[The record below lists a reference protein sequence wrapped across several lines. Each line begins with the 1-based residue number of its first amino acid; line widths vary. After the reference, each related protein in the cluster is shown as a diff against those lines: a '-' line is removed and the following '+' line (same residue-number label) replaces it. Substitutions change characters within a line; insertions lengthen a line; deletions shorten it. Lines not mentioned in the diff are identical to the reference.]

1 MLVVLPPGRD
11 GGEGEKL
18 INQKDTK
25 GCVGILL
32 ILDYYGEQLCRWQI
46 GNQGGTWSQC
56 THKIQYLP
64 VATSQPQIHEQC
76 LWKQRAER
84 RWFDLLC
91 WVRTVNTPEV
101 WPQINLTAG
110 EVGAGRASPLHH
122 LWDFPPSWRRRGKA
136 FKAVSH
142 ASFIRRGHN
151 DSRGPSQ
158 HQWNQALGDQA
169 GRE

>member
-1 MLVVLPPGRD
+1 MVLPPGRD

-18 INQKDTK
+18 INQKVTK
-25 GCVGILL
+25 GCVGISLF
-32 ILDYYGEQLCRWQI
+32 LDYYREQLCRWQI
-46 GNQGGTWSQC
+46 GNQGGTWSQY
-56 THKIQYLP
+56 THKTQYLP
-64 VATSQPQIHEQC
+64 VATSQTQIHEQC

-84 RWFDLLC
+84 RWFHLLC
-91 WVRTVNTPEV
+91 WVRTANTAEV

-122 LWDFPPSWRRRGKA
+122 LWDFPLSWRRKRKA

-142 ASFIRRGHN
+142 ASSIHRGHN

-158 HQWNQALGDQA
+158 HQWNQALGEQA